1 MSKIQKL
8 EDLTSEEVLLLGEG
22 EEQKR
27 YEPAII
33 GMAYR
38 FGIQPIV
45 AYDYQKVIDILA
57 EDIGHEDARE
67 YFDYNIL
74 GAWVGEATPIFIEII
89 E

>member
-1 MSKIQKL
+1 
-8 EDLTSEEVLLLGEG
+8 
-22 EEQKR
+22 
-27 YEPAII
+27 
-33 GMAYR
+33 MAYR

-57 EDIGHEDARE
+57 EDMGHEDARE